1 MAPDAPISGAC
12 ESGATKPCGKCA
24 GDRAEQVEDEVA
36 EMAER
41 ILDIVAEH
49 PQEQHVAAEMEDV
62 GVQEGVGEVGRIVRH
77 QRSVA
82 GGRSAMS

>member
-1 MAPDAPISGAC
+1 MAPEAPISGVLRIRRHEAVHK
-12 ESGATKPCGKCA
+12 GP

-49 PQEQHVAAEMEDV
+49 PQEQHVAAEMK
-62 GVQEGVGEVGRIVRH
+62 
-77 QRSVA
+77 
-82 GGRSAMS
+82 MSECRKA